1 MSSVADKVSVGIS
14 SCLLGQNV
22 RYDGGHKKNDYIT
35 ETLGQFFQFIPFCPE
50 MASGMPTP
58 RPPIQLRQTEQGV
71 RCVGVKNHQF
81 DVTEQL
87 QQSAKHQ
94 QHWLQDLCGY
104 ILKKDSPSC
113 GMERVKVFKGDY
125 PNRVGTGIFAH
136 YMQSHFPL
144 LPLEEEGR
152 LGDPYLRENF
162 IQRVYVMQRWK
173 QLIESGLSV
182 DKLTVFHSRHK
193 LIAMSHDQNLARG
206 LGKLAASA
214 SQENLQQVSQKYT
227 EDLMNCLK
235 ITATRG
241 NHVNVLQHIQG
252 YLKTQLD
259 KEDKAELI
267 ETIEGYRLG
276 YLPLIVPITLLRH
289 HFRKKPDP
297 FIDRSFYMTP
307 HPQELAAL
315 NGI

>member
-1 MSSVADKVSVGIS
+1 MVDLMDKIPVGIS

-22 RYDGGHKKNDYIT
+22 RYDGGHKKNEYIT
-35 ETLGQFFQFIPFCPE
+35 ETLGQFFHFIAFCPE
-50 MASGMPTP
+50 MASGMQTP
-58 RPPIQLRQTEQGV
+58 RPPIQLRQTDQGV
-71 RCVGVKNHQF
+71 RCVGVKDQQF
-81 DVTEQL
+81 DVTAQL
-87 QQSAKHQ
+87 QQSASKQ
-94 QHWLQDLCGY
+94 AHWLAELCGY

-113 GMERVKVFKGDY
+113 GMERVKVYKGDY
-125 PNRVGTGIFAH
+125 PHRVGTGIFAH
-136 YMQSHFPL
+136 YMQTHFPL

-152 LGDPYLRENF
+152 LGDPHLRENF

-173 QLIESGLSV
+173 QLIESGLSIH
-182 DKLTVFHSRHK
+182 KLTVFHSRHK
-193 LIAMSHDQNLARG
+193 LIAMSHEQNQARA

-214 SQENLQQVSQKYT
+214 NTENLQQVSQQYA
-227 EDLMNCLK
+227 EDLMKCLK

-267 ETIEGYRLG
+267 ETIENYRLG
-276 YLPLIVPITLLRH
+276 YLPLVVPITLLRH
-289 HFRKKPDP
+289 HFRKNPDP

-315 NGI
+315 NDI